1 MEQNEIDA
9 IKEQLRKE
17 FRDTATEIFDTRAKE
32 QKFSSFDTTNHEHN
46 GKDTKRIKQRDII
59 PGDAAAG
66 RITFETTGRRYEIKL
81 TFNPTQVLFNGVAS
95 DGTDVAM
102 ISGCARLTPGGYYL
116 QPLSPSSVRPG
127 ETYPVVQNST
137 CVWGGTFASAPASEG
152 HIARAQR
159 SGTIY
164 ASLTIPGGGFNENGF
179 PLSSTDKPYK
189 NGVLYL
195 DFYCATNWFIIGNF
209 TIS

>member
-1 MEQNEIDA
+1 MDSNQLQDLKA
-9 IKEQLRKE
+9 QLRKE
-17 FRDTATEIFDTRAKE
+17 FRDTAEEIFESKTKDL
-32 QKFSSFDTTNHEHN
+32 QFSSFDTPNHAHN
-46 GKDTKRIKQRDII
+46 GKDALKVSQRDVI

-66 RITFETTGRRYEIKL
+66 RIEFATSGRRYEIKL
-81 TFNPTQVLFNGVAS
+81 TFNPTQVLFNGVAT
-95 DGTDVAM
+95 DDTDVAM

-116 QPLSPSSVRPG
+116 QPESPGSVRPG
-127 ETYPVVQNST
+127 IPFPVVQNST

-179 PLSSTDKPYK
+179 PLSVTDRPYK
-189 NGVLYL
+189 NGILYL
-195 DFYCATNWFIIGNF
+195 DFYCDTGWYIIGNL